1 MLNSIFQFMKPKPLS
16 VQTPPAELFYKAV
29 QKQIPLIVFDP
40 QGFILEANDLF
51 LAVVGYSQD
60 EITGQHHKM
69 FCDMHYVRS
78 TDYTKFWQSLAQ
90 GIPHSKTFTRY
101 KKDGSA
107 IALEA
112 TYFPVMEGDKV
123 VRIVKFASDVTE
135 KTAQLKDQHAII
147 LALHK
152 SQAVIEFETDG
163 TIINANENFLQ
174 SVGYGLQQIKGK
186 HHKIFCTADFY
197 QQHPHFWSEL
207 AKGQFKSGRFQRIN
221 ASNQSIWLEATYNPI
236 YGDNGK
242 IIKVIKF
249 ASDISA
255 DIKKEQAVADAA
267 NLAMNSSLET
277 VDVVLSSKTQ
287 MLALV
292 ENSALISTEISEA
305 TSHISNLNE
314 DSRQISA
321 IVTTIRSIADQTNL
335 LALNAAIEAA
345 RAGEHGRGFAVVAD
359 EVRNLASRTST
370 STQEIESVVLRNMQL
385 TTQAMQKMANV
396 SAFATQGTTLIEG
409 VHQSQNQ
416 IEQVSKAV
424 TNTIAALTYQKS
436 G

>member
-1 MLNSIFQFMKPKPLS
+1 MLSAILRFIKQAPL
-16 VQTPPAELFYKAV
+16 PAQVSPDALFYTAV

-40 QGFILEANDLF
+40 LGFILEANDLF

-60 EITGQHHKM
+60 EIAGQHHKM

-78 TDYTKFWQSLAQ
+78 ADYTKFWQSLAQ

-101 KKDGSA
+101 RKDGSA

-112 TYFPVMEGDKV
+112 TYFPVMEEGKV

-152 SQAVIEFETDG
+152 SQAVIEFEPDG

-174 SVGYGLQQIKGK
+174 SVGYSLPQIKGK
-186 HHKIFCTADFY
+186 HHKLFCTSDFY
-197 QQHPHFWSEL
+197 QHYPHFWSEL
-207 AKGQFKSGRFQRIN
+207 AKGQIKSGRFERLN

-236 YGDNGK
+236 YGENGK

-255 DIKKEQAVADAA
+255 EMKQEQAIAHAA
-267 NLAMNSSLET
+267 NQAMSASLET
-277 VDVVLSSKTQ
+277 VEVVVSSKVQ
-287 MLALV
+287 MQSLV
-292 ENSALISTEISEA
+292 ENSTLISKEITEA
-305 TSHISNLNE
+305 THQISTLNE

-321 IVTTIRSIADQTNL
+321 IVTTIRAIADQTNL

-370 STQEIESVVLRNMQL
+370 STREIESVVVRNMEL
-385 TTQAMQKMANV
+385 TSQAMQKMGNV
-396 SAFATQGTTLIEG
+396 STFASHGATLVEQM
-409 VHQSQNQ
+409 HKSQDL
-416 IEQVSKAV
+416 IEQVSRSV
-424 TNTIAALTYQKS
+424 TGTIAALTQHKRC
-436 G
+436 

>member
-1 MLNSIFQFMKPKPLS
+1 MLSRILRFIKQAPLP
-16 VQTPPAELFYKAV
+16 VQTSPEALFYSAV

-40 QGFILEANDLF
+40 SGLILEANDLF
-51 LAVVGYSQD
+51 LAVVGYNQD
-60 EITGQHHKM
+60 EIAGQHHKM

-78 TDYTKFWQSLAQ
+78 ADYTKFWQSLAQ

-101 KKDGSA
+101 RKDGKA

-112 TYFPVMEGDKV
+112 TYFPVMEDGKV
-123 VRIVKFASDVTE
+123 IRIVKFASDVTE
-135 KTAQLKDQHAII
+135 KTAQLKDQQAII

-152 SQAVIEFETDG
+152 SQAVIEFEPDG
-163 TIINANENFLQ
+163 TILNANENFLQ
-174 SVGYGLQQIKGK
+174 SVGYNLQQIKGK

-207 AKGQFKSGRFQRIN
+207 AKGQFKSGRFERLN

-255 DIKKEQAVADAA
+255 DIKQEQAVADAA
-267 NLAMNSSLET
+267 NLAMNASLET
-277 VDVVLSSKTQ
+277 VDVVVSSKMQ
-287 MLALV
+287 MNALMD
-292 ENSALISTEISEA
+292 NSTLISTEIVEA
-305 TSHISNLNE
+305 TRQIANLNE
-314 DSRQISA
+314 DSKQISA
-321 IVTTIRSIADQTNL
+321 IVTTIRAIADQTNL

-370 STQEIESVVLRNMQL
+370 STREIESVVLRNMEL
-385 TTQAMQKMANV
+385 TTLAMQKMGNV
-396 SAFATQGTTLIEG
+396 STFASDGATLVEQ
-409 VHQSQNQ
+409 VHQSQDL
-416 IEQVSKAV
+416 IEKVSRSV
-424 TNTIAALTYQKS
+424 TSTISALTQHRPA
-436 G
+436 

>member
-1 MLNSIFQFMKPKPLS
+1 MLSAILRFIKQAPL
-16 VQTPPAELFYKAV
+16 PAPASPHTLFYTAV

-51 LAVVGYSQD
+51 LSVVGYSQD
-60 EITGQHHKM
+60 EIAGQHHKM

-78 TDYTKFWQSLAQ
+78 TDYTKFWQSLSQ
-90 GIPHSKTFTRY
+90 GNPHSKTFTRH

-107 IALEA
+107 VALEA
-112 TYFPVMEGDKV
+112 TYFPVIEDDKV

-135 KTAQLKDQHAII
+135 KTAQLKDQQAII

-152 SQAVIEFETDG
+152 SQAVIEFEPDG
-163 TIINANENFLQ
+163 TIINANDNFLM
-174 SVGYGLQQIKGK
+174 SVGYSLQQIKGK

-197 QQHPHFWSEL
+197 LQHPHFWSDL
-207 AKGQFKSGRFQRIN
+207 AKGQFKSGRFERLN
-221 ASNQSIWLEATYNPI
+221 ASNQPIWLEATYNPI
-236 YGDNGK
+236 YGENGK

-255 DIKKEQAVADAA
+255 DMKQEHAIEHAA
-267 NLAMNSSLET
+267 NMAMSASLET
-277 VDVVLSSKTQ
+277 VEVVVSSKTQ
-287 MLALV
+287 MQALV
-292 ENSALISTEISEA
+292 ENSAFISAEIVEA
-305 TSHISNLNE
+305 TSQISNLNE

-359 EVRNLASRTST
+359 EVRNLASRTSA
-370 STQEIESVVLRNMQL
+370 STREIESVVLRNMEL
-385 TTQAMQKMANV
+385 TTQAMQKMGNV
-396 SAFATQGTTLIEG
+396 STFASHGATLVQQ
-409 VHQSQNQ
+409 VHQSQDL
-416 IEQVSKAV
+416 IEQVSRSV
-424 TNTIAALTYQKS
+424 TSTIAALTQQKFS
-436 G
+436 

>member
-1 MLNSIFQFMKPKPLS
+1 MLSAILRFIKQAPL
-16 VQTPPAELFYKAV
+16 PAQASPDALFYTAV

-40 QGFILEANDLF
+40 QGVILEANDLF
-51 LAVVGYSQD
+51 LAVVGYSRN
-60 EITGQHHKM
+60 EIAGQHHKM

-78 TDYTKFWQSLAQ
+78 ADYTKFWQSLAQ

-101 KKDGSA
+101 RKDGSA

-112 TYFPVMEGDKV
+112 TYFPVIEDDKV

-152 SQAVIEFETDG
+152 SQAVIEFEPDG
-163 TIINANENFLQ
+163 TIINANDNFLQ
-174 SVGYGLQQIKGK
+174 SVGYNLQQIKGK

-207 AKGQFKSGRFQRIN
+207 AKGQFKSGRFERLN

-236 YGDNGK
+236 YGENGK

-255 DIKKEQAVADAA
+255 DMKQEQAIEHAA
-267 NLAMNSSLET
+267 NVAMSASLET
-277 VDVVLSSKTQ
+277 VEVVVSGKVQ
-287 MLALV
+287 MQALV
-292 ENSALISTEISEA
+292 ENSTLISKEITEA
-305 TSHISNLNE
+305 THQISTLNE

-370 STQEIESVVLRNMQL
+370 STREIESVVVRNMEL
-385 TTQAMQKMANV
+385 TSQAMQKMGNV
-396 SAFATQGTTLIEG
+396 STFASHGAILVEQM
-409 VHQSQNQ
+409 HQSQDL
-416 IEQVSKAV
+416 IEQVSKSV
-424 TNTIAALTYQKS
+424 TGTIAALTQHKLS
-436 G
+436 

>member
-112 TYFPVMEGDKV
+112 TYFPVMEGNKV

-152 SQAVIEFETDG
+152 SQAVIEFEPDG

-174 SVGYGLQQIKGK
+174 SVGYSLQQIKGK

-207 AKGQFKSGRFQRIN
+207 AKGQFKSGRFERIN

-287 MLALV
+287 MQALV

>member
-152 SQAVIEFETDG
+152 SQAVIEFEPDG

-174 SVGYGLQQIKGK
+174 SVGYSLQQIKGK

-207 AKGQFKSGRFQRIN
+207 AKGQFKSGRFERIN

-287 MLALV
+287 MQALV